1 MAAPAPKLNLIP
13 DILEEHYEELQFLW
27 GVRRKML
34 RSGMQYLRDLLQ
46 FEERIEAHLQGLLLA
61 ADNLKTI
68 VGGGLASED
77 PLEAFATAY
86 AFLRSPDQELHHKTI
101 EAFADAKGPGAA
113 GLKDALCHGS
123 PPSLLEKIQRLLSAA
138 LLQTA
143 VGAAEVLAFHGVTD
157 RLPDSVANFVQSESP
172 SVRSAAWRV
181 AGLLGL
187 TLDAKAYA
195 RGLRDDDANVRREV
209 LYAGAWA
216 QQQGI
221 LTYCRRAAA
230 IPSPDQLDSLR
241 VLAILGAPE
250 DFPLIAAYGQTTA
263 LGPDRFSVL
272 GSYGH
277 PGLVQIILDAL
288 SDKDPL
294 TAVAAGHALTT
305 ITGADIRSQT
315 VAEVPLESG
324 QDSSDEVGAEFTAPV
339 VLPDV
344 QKAVTHWQQVGPQF
358 ARATRV
364 CAGFDFSAG
373 CPPQALAVATLESRW
388 EAALRESFWGRW
400 SGRAVQLE
408 RLQRA

>member
-1 MAAPAPKLNLIP
+1 MTKPSERLRTQRDRAQR
-13 DILEEHYEELQFLW
+13 DI
-27 GVRRKML
+27 
-34 RSGMQYLRDLLQ
+34 
-46 FEERIEAHLQGLLLA
+46 
-61 ADNLKTI
+61 
-68 VGGGLASED
+68 
-77 PLEAFATAY
+77 
-86 AFLRSPDQELHHKTI
+86 
-101 EAFADAKGPGAA
+101 
-113 GLKDALCHGS
+113 KDALCHAS
-123 PPSLLEKIQRLLSAA
+123 PPALLEKIQRLLSAA

-157 RLPDSVANFVQSESP
+157 RLPDRVFNFVQSESP
-172 SVRSAAWRV
+172 SVRTAAWRV

-187 TLDAKAYA
+187 PLDAKAYA

-221 LTYCRRAAA
+221 LTYCRRTAAS
-230 IPSPDQLDSLR
+230 PSPDQLDSLR

-250 DFPLIAAYGQTTA
+250 DFPLIAACGQTTA

-277 PGLVQIILDAL
+277 PGVVQIILDRL

-294 TAVAAGHALTT
+294 AAVAAGHAFTT
-305 ITGADIRSQT
+305 ITGADIRSQA
-315 VAEVPLESG
+315 VAEVPLESSG
-324 QDSSDEVGAEFTAPV
+324 QDSSDEVGMEFTVPV

-344 QKAVTHWQQVGPQF
+344 QKAMAYWQQFGPQF
-358 ARATRV
+358 TRATRV
-364 CAGFDFSAG
+364 CAGFDFSAS
-373 CPPQALAVATLESRW
+373 CAPQALAVATLESRW